1 MPDNREMS
9 IQEKIFEWVQ
19 GLDGWKQELFLRASS
34 APELSDEDLKEVTS
48 MLLGEE
54 MEGGGPRAVTRED
67 LPGAQR
73 GEEPMA
79 VHSLSDLHNVNAIAN
94 GQALE
99 FEPEGLNVVYGK
111 NGAGKTGYSRILK
124 RAGRTLYRETV
135 LTNVAGGDGLG
146 PSATITVSV
155 GDDIDPV
162 QLDLEQP
169 APAHL
174 GRICIADEQ
183 ACEVYLTT
191 DIEVNYA
198 PVMLT
203 NLRRLRDG
211 LEKVDTELGRRRIEA
226 EPGEL
231 DLTPYAADTEV
242 RALLESLPTA
252 TSKAVEALA
261 TLSEEELAKREELRR
276 KLGEIEAAQAPKL
289 RKAAEDDAAAADR
302 LAKELDQLAAAFG
315 EEMVWEAKERLAKVE
330 ELRRAADLA
339 AEGFEG
345 EPLGGVGSD
354 PWRALWKAARAYS
367 AHLRE
372 GLPEDH
378 VFEHCPLCMQ
388 ELGQEA
394 RGRLGRFDRFVRSE
408 INVQLEVA
416 VRADEEAR
424 KALPD
429 PAVSRSRHEDTL
441 ARLGLEDGET
451 GAEVVA
457 WFEAALVAST
467 RLRATELDGLAGVLA
482 PPGAVREWAAARRK
496 DAEGHAAL
504 EKADDQVALRLEL
517 EQLDARHVLGEHRDA
532 VLAHLTAEAEA
543 RRINEAR
550 KELGKTDVSNK
561 MTQLSREVIQED
573 LQAALN
579 RQLDALGFFGLK
591 VEAKAK
597 TPKGTPKVELC
608 LKTVDRVPLT
618 DVLSKGEQRRLSLA
632 MFLAEMEV
640 VSDPSPIVLDDPV
653 TSVDQEGRGHIA
665 RTLVKL
671 AEKRQ
676 IIVFTHELSFVHE
689 LQRAARSDLPLRIQQ
704 VRRIDRTVGHV
715 SDDLPWTGLKA
726 KQRFEW
732 LKPKLD
738 AARDL
743 YEEYDEEKYRPTVSE
758 FCMLLRQSFERAIEE
773 EVFANVITRR
783 SDTVHTT
790 ALDNVVIDDQICE
803 LADRGTAEN
812 SPWVHDQPLADGA
825 DPPTPD
831 ELEEGLEI
839 YKDLLA
845 AVKERRKTRNGAT
858 KSEPKLAVI
867 EPPSPSESDD
877 KGAALRGV

>member
-1 MPDNREMS
+1 VS
-9 IQEKIFEWVQ
+9 IQERIFRWVR
-19 GLDGWKQELFLRASS
+19 GLDSWKQELFLRASS
-34 APELSDEDLKEVTS
+34 TPELSDEDVKEVTS

-54 MEGGGPRAVTRED
+54 TEGGGPRAVTRED

-99 FEPEGLNVVYGK
+99 FEPKGLNVIYGK

-135 LTNVAGGDGLG
+135 LTNVADGDGSG
-146 PSATITVSV
+146 PSAIITVSV
-155 GDDIDPV
+155 GDDINPV

-191 DIEVNYA
+191 DTEVDYA
-198 PVMLT
+198 PAMLT

-231 DLTPYAADTEV
+231 DLTPYSAGTEV
-242 RALLESLPTA
+242 RALLENLHTA
-252 TSKAVEALA
+252 TPKAVDALA

-276 KLGEIEAAQAPKL
+276 KLGQIEAAQAPQL
-289 RKAAEDDAAAADR
+289 RKAAEDDAAAAVR
-302 LAKELDQLAAAFG
+302 LAKELDQLATSFG
-315 EEMVWEAKERLAKVE
+315 EGMISEAKGRLARVE

-339 AEGFEG
+339 AKGFED
-345 EPLGGVGSD
+345 EPLGDVGSD
-354 PWRALWKAARAYS
+354 PWRALWKAARTYS

-394 RGRLGRFDRFVRSE
+394 RGRLGRFDRFIRSE
-408 INVQLEVA
+408 INVQLEAA
-416 VRADEEAR
+416 VRADEEALE
-424 KALPD
+424 ALPD
-429 PAVSRSRHEDTL
+429 PAESRSRHEDTL
-441 ARLGLEDGET
+441 ARLGREDGEA
-451 GAEVVA
+451 GAEIVA
-457 WFEAALVAST
+457 WLEAALVAST
-467 RLRATELDGLAGVLA
+467 RLRTAELDGLAGLQA

-496 DAEGHAAL
+496 EAEGHAAL
-504 EKADDQVALRLEL
+504 ERTDQVALRLEL
-517 EQLDARHVLGEHRDA
+517 GQLNARHVLGQHRDA
-532 VLAHLTAEAEA
+532 VLAHLAAEAEA
-543 RRINEAR
+543 RRIKEAR

-561 MTQLSREVIQED
+561 MTQLSREVVQED
-573 LQAALN
+573 LQEALN
-579 RQLDALGFFGLK
+579 LQLDALGFFGLK

-608 LKTVDRVPLT
+608 LKTVDKVPLT
-618 DVLSKGEQRRLSLA
+618 DVLSKGEQRRLALA

-653 TSVDQEGRGHIA
+653 TSVDQEGRRHIA

-671 AEKRQ
+671 AEARQ

-689 LQRAARSDLPLRIQQ
+689 LQRAARSDLSLRIQQ
-704 VRRIDRTVGHV
+704 VRRIDGTVGHV

-726 KQRFEW
+726 RQRFEW

-738 AARDL
+738 VAREL
-743 YEEYDEEKYRPTVSE
+743 YEAHDEEKYRPAASE
-758 FCMLLRQSFERAIEE
+758 FCMLLRQSFERAVEE
-773 EVFANVITRR
+773 KVFANVITRR

-790 ALDNVVIDDQICE
+790 ALANVVIDDQICE
-803 LADRGTAEN
+803 LVDRGTAEN
-812 SPWVHDQPLADGA
+812 SPWVHDQPWADGA
-825 DPPTPD
+825 DPPTPN
-831 ELEEGLEI
+831 ELKEGLEI
-839 YKDLLA
+839 FRDLLA
-845 AVKERRKTRNGAT
+845 AVKERGKTPGGTA
-858 KSEPKLAVI
+858 KSEPKLAVV
-867 EPPSPSESDD
+867 EPPSPPKPDD
-877 KGAALRGV
+877 KGAALRGA